1 MDESE
6 VESDSFDPSAW
17 IAASRVGDGTED
29 CQMTKLANKMSAAS
43 LFLMPEEHDSVTLK
57 AGGKSFTFKK
67 SILTHHSEYF
77 ATCFRNKNFVESQTL
92 TVEFDDVDP
101 NLLGIY
107 LHLAYI
113 QAATNIVEFDPGMME
128 EPKRLKPMIEL
139 FDLADRF
146 MNTKMTALLGPAITY
161 IAMHHPVR
169 NSDGKMT
176 PAMKAWSINNY
187 KEAFEALD
195 KGSQAH
201 DYMRASIVTS
211 YCYCVPLNNFNDD
224 LHHLNDNPEFVN
236 KITVRLAEFYEKSKN
251 RSRTAWGNSF
261 TLVEAEFPS
270 HWNTV
275 GEAGDWAD
283 AKLSEGIWQDW
294 MPLKVALGFDD
305 PFDIDRQSQGSS
317 DYSHES

>member
-17 IAASRVGDGTED
+17 IAASKVGDGTED

-43 LFLMPEEHDSVTLK
+43 LFLTPEEHDSVNLK

-77 ATCFRNKNFVESQTL
+77 ATCFKNKNFVEGQTL

-113 QAATNIVEFDPGMME
+113 QAATNIVEFDPGMMD

-146 MNTKMTALLGPAITY
+146 MNMKMTALLGPAITY
-161 IAMHHPVR
+161 IAMHHPVI
-169 NSDGKMT
+169 NGDGKMT

-201 DYMRASIVTS
+201 DYMRASIVAS
-211 YCYCVPLNNFNDD
+211 YCYCVPLNNFSDD
-224 LHHLNDNPEFVN
+224 VRHLNDNPEFVS
-236 KITVRLAEFYEKSKN
+236 KIMVRLAEFYEKSKHRRN
-251 RSRTAWGNSF
+251 SWGHSF
-261 TLVEAEFPS
+261 SLVEKEPPS
-270 HWNTV
+270 DWYTV
-275 GEAGDWAD
+275 GEFGDWAD
-283 AKLSEGIWQDW
+283 VKLSEGTWRYW
-294 MPLKVALGFDD
+294 MPSEVFLSSDGPLAIG
-305 PFDIDRQSQGSS
+305 RQSEGSS